1 MSRES
6 PSDWVTL
13 SAPKKPG
20 PVSHPGYQRAGT
32 YDRPEIKVSER
43 LEMFVLRHNARHYAP
58 ALAALRPT
66 RVAVIHGP
74 PGGGKDESV
83 RVTCSRYGVDVIM
96 VAASELAGERENSG
110 PAALTRLGETVHAIT
125 AREGRQIVIALP
137 DFDLGIAARLASTE
151 YTVDSQLLT
160 GALQHLADTGA
171 LRTAQGCAVPIVMTG
186 NNFSPMRSSLLRPG
200 RAVFFEHVLGF
211 DEKCE
216 IVGKIL
222 GTSDHKRV
230 RRLVSAYRE
239 EPIAFFATLRSLA
252 LDDDLDAL
260 ITRYGFN
267 IDAIESQLSNLD
279 SAVDFVHL
287 QKLAAAAVASRAK
300 SYL

>member
-20 PVSHPGYQRAGT
+20 PVTHPGYQRAGI

-43 LEMFVLRHNARHYAP
+43 LEMFVLRHIARHYTP

-83 RVTCSRYGVDVIM
+83 RVTCSRHGVDVIM
-96 VAASELAGERENSG
+96 VAASELAGETENAG

-125 AREGRQIVIALP
+125 AREGRQIVISLP

-160 GALQHLADTGA
+160 GALQHLADTGT
-171 LRTAQGCAVPIVMTG
+171 LRTAQGCVVPIVMTG
-186 NNFSPMRSSLLRPG
+186 NNFSTMRSSLLRPG
-200 RAVFFEHVLGF
+200 RAVFFQHVLSL

-216 IVGKIL
+216 IVGRIL
-222 GTSDHKRV
+222 DTSDQKRV
-230 RRLVSAYRE
+230 RQLVSAYQK
-239 EPIAFFATLRSLA
+239 EPIAFFAALRSHA
-252 LDDDLDAL
+252 LDDDLDLL
-260 ITRYGFN
+260 ITRYGLN
-267 IDAIESQLSNLD
+267 IDAIETQLRNLG
-279 SAVDFVHL
+279 SSVDFVHL
-287 QKLAAAAVASRAK
+287 QKLAAAAAASRAR